1 MCRWVHSY
9 PVVLEWLRVDP
20 IYAGHQQEIL
30 CEVLPQPGPCRW
42 GGEALLQTAGWS
54 VIDAALHYLTV
65 VGWHFV
71 CACACMCVYVQ
82 LVRKWTWRIVFV
94 FGLAYRMDGGG
105 GGGYVWLCVFVCF
118 ADAVLCVT
126 SDGVSS
132 SSAVMLFFPPRVLL
146 FHLPWLEY
154 AYLHLVSVVISVLC
168 WFILIYSLLSRVY
181 KYDDARMHYAVIVFI
196 QSSLCTFVQAGLIAF
211 RVQ

>member
-1 MCRWVHSY
+1 M
-9 PVVLEWLRVDP
+9 LRYIILLLLV
-20 IYAGHQQEIL
+20 GIL
-30 CEVLPQPGPCRW
+30 CVR
-42 GGEALLQTAGWS
+42 A
-54 VIDAALHYLTV
+54 H
-65 VGWHFV
+65 V
-71 CACACMCVYVQ
+71 CACMFSLYGSGREGLFLC
-82 LVRKWTWRIVFV
+82 LVLPTGW
-94 FGLAYRMDGGG
+94 MGGG

-168 WFILIYSLLSRVY
+168 
-181 KYDDARMHYAVIVFI
+181 
-196 QSSLCTFVQAGLIAF
+196 
-211 RVQ
+211 